1 MIKQKIQIT
10 ETLDCVIYQP
20 NSKEER
26 VCFLDYSNPKVIRM
40 ARNFNS
46 KEFECLSSHL
56 VINDII
62 QEQVSGGN

>member
-10 ETLDCVIYQP
+10 ETLDCIIYQP
-20 NSKEER
+20 NAREER

-46 KEFECLSSHL
+46 KEFENLTSHL
-56 VINDII
+56 VIDEII
-62 QEQVSGGN
+62 REQVSGGN